1 MVHAWI
7 AERMCILLIHTHGR
21 GCVVTALL
29 EQMSDM
35 EYISVKLLNKETR
48 RMKTHTYSIWSEEE
62 AKSLGMEYVHWKKAH
77 QGEMALSDDGWV
89 GECIYTT
96 KTTINRPKD
105 PTKGYHMVRTVFGY
119 NLNSPGTKL
128 WAKRKNDTS
137 SKKYRETRSKD
148 TVRAYVAMRL
158 EGKGIDWD
166 MLGKMFAPEA
176 GIPRAYAKKFIR
188 SERTISMIRTEL
200 QKIMSDSNI
209 TPQMILGEYV
219 HLLESCKNPETR
231 RVEDKQIFKETLD
244 TLADMNDLKPD
255 KIEMSA
261 NWNMEIPQGVSMEE
275 LNAMDQKLLEA
286 KAKELTDGS
295 GKQAGD
301 AEEVQGEHPDV
312 R

>member
-1 MVHAWI
+1 
-7 AERMCILLIHTHGR
+7 
-21 GCVVTALL
+21 
-29 EQMSDM
+29 M
-35 EYISVKLLNKETR
+35 EKHI
-48 RMKTHTYSIWSEEE
+48 YSIWPKEE
-62 AKSLGMEYVHWKKAH
+62 ADSLGMQYVYWKKAKA
-77 QGEMALSDDGWV
+77 GEMALSDDGWV

-96 KTTINRPKD
+96 TTRINRPKD
-105 PTKGYHMVRTVFGY
+105 PSKGYYMVRTVFGY
-119 NLNSPGTKL
+119 GLNSPGTKL
-128 WAKRKNDTS
+128 WAQKKNDTK
-137 SKKYRETRSKD
+137 SKNYRTTVAKD

-166 MLGKMFAPEA
+166 MLGKMFAPQA

-188 SERTISMIRTEL
+188 QEKTQTMIRAEL

-219 HLLESCKNPETR
+219 HLLESCKNPETQ
-231 RVEDKQIFKETLD
+231 RVEDKAIFKETLD

-275 LNAMDQKLLEA
+275 LREMDQKMLAA

-295 GKQAGD
+295 NNKAGD
-301 AEEVQGEHPDV
+301 VESIQDEHSDV